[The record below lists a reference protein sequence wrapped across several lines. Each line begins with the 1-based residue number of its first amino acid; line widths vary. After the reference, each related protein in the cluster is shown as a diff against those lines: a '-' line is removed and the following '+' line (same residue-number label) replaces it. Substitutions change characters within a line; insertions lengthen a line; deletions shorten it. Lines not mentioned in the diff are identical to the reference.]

1 MVGVAME
8 VNEQESPKGRSDS
21 KINLTA
27 RVLFVIPTIDES
39 RSLNG
44 GDYGKFSS
52 Y

>member
-1 MVGVAME
+1 M
-8 VNEQESPKGRSDS
+8 NELELPKGRADS

-27 RVLFVIPTIDES
+27 CVLFVIPTIDDS

-44 GDYGKFSS
+44 GDYDKFSS